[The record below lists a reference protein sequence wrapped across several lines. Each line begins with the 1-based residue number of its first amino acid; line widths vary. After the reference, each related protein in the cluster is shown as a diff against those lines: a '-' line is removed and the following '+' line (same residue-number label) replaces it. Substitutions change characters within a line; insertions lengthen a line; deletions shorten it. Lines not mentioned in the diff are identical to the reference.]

1 MASMTR
7 STNPPLCDRSRDG
20 SVSCLVCGAAL
31 ASTRARYC
39 SRAHQQRAFR
49 LRQHT
54 NLHLRQ
60 MYQQLQRR
68 QALLTHTLYECPS
81 CGERFVGQ
89 RRCPE
94 CNLFSRTVGLGGQ
107 CPECEAPV
115 LVADLLGE
123 EVIAAH

>member
-1 MASMTR
+1 
-7 STNPPLCDRSRDG
+7 
-20 SVSCLVCGAAL
+20 
-31 ASTRARYC
+31 
-39 SRAHQQRAFR
+39 
-49 LRQHT
+49 
-54 NLHLRQ
+54 

-107 CPECEAPV
+107 CPECAARV
-115 LVADLLGE
+115 LLADLLGE